1 MFNKKLIKELK
12 EEIDLYKGL
21 YKMSVRSR
29 NRLQEKLEEG
39 QIELAN
45 AIEKFE
51 QIGEMYDNLDK
62 DYNILLN
69 TAVTEEGKHNEIV
82 FDLTQELLAKKK
94 SAKKNNAKIIFL
106 EEENSYELGIKILY
120 KGKEYHGVLEND

>member
-1 MFNKKLIKELK
+1 MEAQTMFNKKLIKELK
-12 EEIDLYKGL
+12 EEIDLYKRL

-39 QIELAN
+39 QIELAT
-45 AIEKFE
+45 AVEKFE

-62 DYNILLN
+62 DYDILLN

-82 FDLTQELLAKKK
+82 FDLTETIKELLAKKK
-94 SAKKNNAKIIFL
+94 AVK
-106 EEENSYELGIKILY
+106 
-120 KGKEYHGVLEND
+120 KGKK